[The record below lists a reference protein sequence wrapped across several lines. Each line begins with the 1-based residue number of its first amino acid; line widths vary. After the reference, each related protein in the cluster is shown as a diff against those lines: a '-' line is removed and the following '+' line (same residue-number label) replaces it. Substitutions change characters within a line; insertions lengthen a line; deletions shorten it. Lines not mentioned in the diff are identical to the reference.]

1 MTPVSSIRHQGGRQ
15 QQDVQTTSAGTA
27 ELRQGVAK
35 DRHISIEDAQMLH
48 RRKSRSVRVDGYK
61 RHVLRDL
68 DTGLVRD
75 VGITPANVAEATVTE
90 ALSADLRAQQ
100 VTVGELHH
108 ALAHIGH
115 WQGRRARYRGLRKNF
130 V

>member
-1 MTPVSSIRHQGGRQ
+1 MYRRLPQVRPSCVKAWPKIGI
-15 QQDVQTTSAGTA
+15 SAS
-27 ELRQGVAK
+27 R
-35 DRHISIEDAQMLH
+35 MH
-48 RRKSRSVRVDGYK
+48 RCAHSRKSRSVRVDGDI

-115 WQGRRARYRGLRKNF
+115 
-130 V
+130 